1 MGGYG
6 PGAYERWNKRETT
19 TSANPIDIQQ
29 WHRHGYLIPGGPLS
43 VRWYRGEVEV
53 GSISGYVASLTRIVL
68 EYQSR
73 RRSTDEWSDIFES
86 IEVEWT
92 PCTFGGT
99 RPWFRCP
106 ICERRV
112 AVLYLPRP
120 YCACRQCHR
129 LAYPSTREAPHDRL
143 LSKAQAIRQRLGGTA
158 NIVAPFPERPRG
170 MHHRTYHRLKRESE
184 SYERMALNG
193 IMDRLDRT
201 FTALVSDEPEET

>member
-1 MGGYG
+1 MAGQG
-6 PGAYERWNKRETT
+6 PGTYERWNKRQTT
-19 TSANPIDIQQ
+19 TSANPIDIRQ
-29 WHRHGYLIPGGPLS
+29 WHRCGYLVPGGPLS
-43 VRWYRGEVEV
+43 ARWYRGDVEV

-73 RRSTDEWSDIFES
+73 SRSSDEWSDVVES

-112 AVLYLPRP
+112 AVLYLPRS

-129 LAYPSTREAPHDRL
+129 LAYPSTRETPHDRL
-143 LSKAQAIRQRLGGTA
+143 LSKAEAIRQRLGGTS
-158 NIVAPFPERPRG
+158 NIVSPFPTRPSG
-170 MHHRTYHRLKRESE
+170 MQHRTYGRLRQKAET
-184 SYERMALNG
+184 YERAALEQVQEYLG
-193 IMDRLDRT
+193 TRFSSIMENCD
-201 FTALVSDEPEET
+201 